1 VPYKG
6 KDIGD
11 FEYGRIPYAGDYLG
25 DFEFG
30 RIPAIGYG
38 YRSDFVPPEGA
49 EVINLIIPRNRYNK
63 TDYPNLEDRADGM
76 VIPDI
81 YGEVHNITPVC
92 IDTSALTYKIANR
105 EITSIDEVVADD
117 VVLVEDEDYTV
128 DLVNAEFT
136 LASTPVLSSGN
147 TYYFSLECDYT
158 IDGSNYLKML
168 HDPTGSYA
176 DGQLYEIDGSDVW
189 TAKSGADLWFAI
201 WGVPEPGEREVKLIE
216 SPWTS
221 WSWYSFR
228 DTAARSRLGQSFKIN
243 RSGTYY
249 VTKIRLRFVR
259 SGSPTGYLKVRF
271 FDSISPENTVG
282 ALSNPLGDDTLPN
295 LSNNAEYDATWRVL
309 GSPSKLKVK
318 AKGYKDSGGT
328 QITKIDKAL
337 EDILKNIIGVP
348 DSYIDSAALSALG
361 AARTAEISE
370 YLNSEWQ
377 FGELLEKLEASYM
390 FKAIPDLSNKMTFVY
405 FASGEPS
412 GTPHLRAE
420 DISDVEFEFLP
431 EAVKGHIKVD
441 YFRNPTDGTYQ
452 TVERYN
458 YEAKLLYNTEDTL
471 ALQTSLR
478 SQASANSL
486 AEDYE
491 DVSDDAL
498 LIMRFSTKYPLFDR
512 YPTQKVKI
520 SYPHAPYTN
529 GELDGVLFRIKKI
542 TKVASTGDFSVE
554 AVLDSQTY

>member
-1 VPYKG
+1 MK
-6 KDIGD
+6 
-11 FEYGRIPYAGDYLG
+11 
-25 DFEFG
+25 
-30 RIPAIGYG
+30 
-38 YRSDFVPPEGA
+38 
-49 EVINLIIPRNRYNK
+49 N
-63 TDYPNLEDRADGM
+63 
-76 VIPDI
+76 
-81 YGEVHNITPVC
+81 
-92 IDTSALTYKIANR
+92 
-105 EITSIDEVVADD
+105 VV
-117 VVLVEDEDYTV
+117 
-128 DLVNAEFT
+128 
-136 LASTPVLSSGN
+136 
-147 TYYFSLECDYT
+147 
-158 IDGSNYLKML
+158 
-168 HDPTGSYA
+168 
-176 DGQLYEIDGSDVW
+176 
-189 TAKSGADLWFAI
+189 
-201 WGVPEPGEREVKLIE
+201 
-216 SPWTS
+216 
-221 WSWYSFR
+221 
-228 DTAARSRLGQSFKIN
+228 
-243 RSGTYY
+243 
-249 VTKIRLRFVR
+249 
-259 SGSPTGYLKVRF
+259 
-271 FDSISPENTVG
+271 
-282 ALSNPLGDDTLPN
+282 
-295 LSNNAEYDATWRVL
+295 
-309 GSPSKLKVK
+309 
-318 AKGYKDSGGT
+318 
-328 QITKIDKAL
+328 
-337 EDILKNIIGVP
+337 GVP
-348 DSYIDSAALSALG
+348 DSYIDSSALSALG
-361 AARTAEISE
+361 SARTAEISE

-377 FGELLEKLEASYM
+377 FGELLEKLEASYL
-390 FKAIPDLSNKMTFVY
+390 FKTVPNLSNKMTFVY

-431 EAVKGHIKVD
+431 EAVRGHIKVD